1 MTMSTAGTGKRETS
15 ARAGAIIP
23 AAGFGTR
30 MGADRPKQF
39 LDLAGTPVL
48 IHTIR
53 IFLDHPAISAVVVAL
68 PPSHYQQSLD
78 LLTRYLS
85 SPLPAK
91 LILTRGGTSRQ
102 ESVSHGL
109 AALPP
114 QIDTV
119 LVHDGARPLVSD
131 RIIARCL
138 AGVVRH
144 GAVITAIPA
153 KDTLKKVDPENGR
166 IKSTIDR
173 SRVWLAQTPQ
183 AMRRELLEQA
193 FGLAAKDGFTG
204 TDEASLLEHGNIP
217 VYVVPGDEQNIK
229 LTRPGDLLLASS
241 MIGENGQ
248 KTDRRSG
255 REQEK
260 TMRIGTGFDA
270 HRLVEGKKLILGG
283 VDIPHSLGLLGHS
296 DADVLVHALMDAL
309 LGALGEGDIGRHF
322 PDSDERFRGIS
333 SIKLLE
339 RVMNLLKTRQKVLV
353 NADLTIICQQPRL
366 APFLGEMLNNLKTAC
381 HCEAINIKAT
391 TTEKMGFTGRG
402 EGIAAQAVVLISH
415 RDT

>member
-1 MTMSTAGTGKRETS
+1 MSTAGTGKRETS

-39 LDLAGTPVL
+39 LELAGAPVL
-48 IHTIR
+48 IRTIR

-68 PPSHYQQSLD
+68 PPSHYQQSLE
-78 LLTRYLS
+78 LFTRYLA

-91 LILTRGGTSRQ
+91 LILTRGGASRQ
-102 ESVSHGL
+102 KSVSHGL

-131 RIIARCL
+131 RVIGRCL
-138 AGVVRH
+138 TGVASH
-144 GAVITAIPA
+144 GAVIAAVPA
-153 KDTLKKVDPENGR
+153 KDTLKEVDPESGR
-166 IKSTIDR
+166 IITTIDR

-193 FGLAAKDGFTG
+193 FRQAAEDGFTG

-217 VYVVPGDEQNIK
+217 VYVVAGDEQNIK
-229 LTRPGDLLLASS
+229 LTRPGDLTLASS
-241 MIGENGQ
+241 LLGESGKQ
-248 KTDRRSG
+248 KNRRADRD
-255 REQEK
+255 QEK
-260 TMRIGTGFDA
+260 TMRIGSGFDA
-270 HRLVEGKKLILGG
+270 HRLVEGRKLILGG
-283 VDIPHSLGLLGHS
+283 VDIPHPLGLLGHS
-296 DADVLVHALMDAL
+296 DADVLIHALMDAL

-322 PDSDERFRGIS
+322 PDSDKRFRNIS
-333 SIKLLE
+333 SLKLLE
-339 RVMNLLKTRQKVLV
+339 QVMSLLEARQMVLV

-366 APFLGEMLNNLKTAC
+366 APFLDQMLNNLQTAC
-381 HCEAINIKAT
+381 HCDAINIKAT
-391 TTEKMGFTGRG
+391 TTEKMGFTGRR
-402 EGIAAQAVVLISH
+402 EGIAAQAVVLLSH
-415 RDT
+415 KDT